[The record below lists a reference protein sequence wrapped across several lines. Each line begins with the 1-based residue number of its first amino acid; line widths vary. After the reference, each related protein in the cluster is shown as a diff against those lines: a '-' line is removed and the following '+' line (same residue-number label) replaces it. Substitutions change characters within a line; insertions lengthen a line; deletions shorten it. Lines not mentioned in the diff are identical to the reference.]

1 MADAIAELM
10 ARRPDV
16 EYRAELTQQNRD
28 EFEERGFIRIDRITP
43 DEEIE
48 WLGDVYDALFRGEA
62 GAFVVRDVM
71 TRIDQQ
77 RGDRVSQII
86 RPENYL
92 PHLKET
98 SFWKNSKRLGAELL
112 GLTEAEMDGW
122 GHMVR
127 KAPRDTERLP
137 LHQDEAFW
145 DPNFDYRSL
154 GVWMPL
160 DPATVES
167 GCMQLVPGSHRKG
180 IQPHQLGQGD
190 PAVTYIELVDQA
202 TNAANSVPHPIPIG
216 GASFHHCRTIHG
228 SGPNVSDRPR
238 RAYINEWQAVPV
250 QRAKPKDHPWY
261 WPRYEAMQKFAAER
275 MKPAVERAA

>member
-1 MADAIAELM
+1 MATDISALM

-16 EYRAELTQQNRD
+16 ACEPRLTRRD
-28 EFEERGFIRIDRITP
+28 REEFAERGFTKIDRITS
-43 DEEIE
+43 DEEIA
-48 WLGDVYDALFRGEA
+48 WLSDVYDALFGGEA
-62 GAFVVRDVM
+62 GAFVVHDVM
-71 TRIDQQ
+71 TRLDRQ
-77 RGDRVSQII
+77 RGDRISQII

-98 SFWKNSKRLGAELL
+98 WFWKNSRRLSAELL
-112 GLTEAEMDGW
+112 ALDAAAMDGW

-137 LHQDEAFW
+137 YHQDEAFW
-145 DPNFDYRSL
+145 DPTFDYQGL

-160 DPATVES
+160 DDATLET
-167 GCMQLVPGSHRKG
+167 GCMSLVPGSHLKG

-190 PAVTYIELVDQA
+190 PAVTYIETVDQSGQGA
-202 TNAANSVPHPIPIG
+202 ELHPIPKG

-238 RAYINEWQAVPV
+238 RAYVNEWQSVPAK
-250 QRAKPKDHPWY
+250 RATPKDHPWY
-261 WPRYEAMQKFAAER
+261 WPRHEAMQKFAALR
-275 MKPAVERAA
+275 LRPAIEPVA